1 MLHRAQSV
9 TVRRVPFARRLRMS
23 EWQTVKCVHFT
34 SLNSACLFLIV
45 FVFTFH
51 IGCDALIGYYACMTR
66 VCVCVC
72 VCV

>member
-1 MLHRAQSV
+1 
-9 TVRRVPFARRLRMS
+9 MS

-34 SLNSACLFLIV
+34 SLNSVCLFLFV

-51 IGCDALIGYYACMTR
+51 IGCDALIGYYARMTR

-72 VCV
+72 VSKI

>member
-1 MLHRAQSV
+1 
-9 TVRRVPFARRLRMS
+9 MS

-34 SLNSACLFLIV
+34 SLNSVCLFLFV

-51 IGCDALIGYYACMTR
+51 IGCDALIGYYARMTR

-72 VCV
+72 VCVSKI